1 MLHCNNAAQRRRR
14 VAWSAPE
21 CLGTN
26 SSGKCAK
33 FASKSLHLVERCAA
47 DGVIL
52 IIVCPRSLQALF
64 AALRALGHRAVR
76 RRPCTCDVLPAAV
89 APITAM

>member
-1 MLHCNNAAQRRRR
+1 M
-14 VAWSAPE
+14 
-21 CLGTN
+21 
-26 SSGKCAK
+26 
-33 FASKSLHLVERCAA
+33 ERCAA

-89 APITAM
+89 ARGRRPDHRDVDLGSRAQRLIGRCEPPIVTTGSHHRESRN